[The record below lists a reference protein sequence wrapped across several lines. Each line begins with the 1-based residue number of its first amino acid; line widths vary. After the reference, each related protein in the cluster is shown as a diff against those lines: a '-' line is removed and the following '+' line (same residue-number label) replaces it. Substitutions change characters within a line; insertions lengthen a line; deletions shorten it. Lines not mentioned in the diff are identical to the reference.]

1 VPGSD
6 ALSWRGFFQ
15 AMNEHCGMTR
25 HKTVARRGAASRS
38 SSGKVRGTAADP
50 AAVIGSTVS
59 IKIIRIAEALNRSAT
74 RAFGTL
80 YDLKNTDWR
89 ILVNLSEPAPVTIG
103 ELSRRVRIDK
113 AWISRSLTHLRE
125 RKLVRVSSD
134 PRMPRAKLLSLT
146 QQGKHLLAQI
156 APVTVQ
162 RAQRLLA
169 GVDQAQAEAMLDRI
183 WLNVSTLEDEEIAM
197 AQRGAANAK

>member
-1 VPGSD
+1 
-6 ALSWRGFFQ
+6 
-15 AMNEHCGMTR
+15 MTR
-25 HKTVARRGAASRS
+25 QKKTARRG
-38 SSGKVRGTAADP
+38 RGPSVGADP

-74 RAFGTL
+74 RVFGSL

-89 ILVNLSEPAPVTIG
+89 ILVNLAEPAPITIG

-125 RKLVRVSSD
+125 RKLVRVTSD
-134 PRMPRAKLLSLT
+134 PRMPRAKLISLT

-156 APVTVQ
+156 APITVQ

-169 GVDQAQAEAMLDRI
+169 GVDQTQAEAILDRI
-183 WLNVSTLEDEEIAM
+183 WLNVSTQEDEETAT
-197 AQRGAANAK
+197 RLPGAVGDD